1 MLRTHLA
8 KLSSSSL
15 KSLANSSYLKN
26 PNPKLLSTHRCFSS
40 TVGAHQPSTSFTVQ
54 SCPSREDVKIPVRA
68 YFFNTSIDLRGLV
81 NENKVNFIP
90 STTPVT
96 NNVVLKFA
104 DAGSG
109 APGTLNDGGC
119 SYMSVFPYGSIVL
132 FNIPDHDIYKYL
144 NIVERHTSGF
154 PKKDNG
160 YVLCNKSMK
169 YEVIQKPNLP
179 VQMQGGFDYIMLQE
193 LNPSGIQIIGSII
206 GQSVALKHY
215 IRQVDGVMFGLSKL
229 NYRKNL
235 SSKKVNKL
243 DGKANSSL
251 ADAVLKL
258 VWSTRNSGPM
268 HTLRVGLFES
278 LSRSNSTEYAEMWE
292 YLRSKFAL
300 SKRYA
305 GLDFMFEFKDLN
317 LDLALDEL
325 IRKDV
330 SPMPMLV
337 RDSSFTVFYFTCWD
351 PVVTFLEDFLGMPD
365 PVRKVSAVA

>member
-1 MLRTHLA
+1 MLRCHLG

-15 KSLANSSYLKN
+15 KFFTTSYIKT
-26 PNPKLLSTHRCFSS
+26 PNTGLLSTHRCFSS
-40 TVGAHQPSTSFTVQ
+40 TQTTSFADQ
-54 SCPSREDVKIPVRA
+54 SCPKKQDVKIPVRA
-68 YFFNTSIDLRGLV
+68 YFFNTSIDLKGLV
-81 NENKVNFIP
+81 NENEVNFIP
-90 STTPVT
+90 STTPAT
-96 NNVVLKFA
+96 NNVVLRFG
-104 DAGSG
+104 DTGSSP
-109 APGTLNDGGC
+109 PGSLNNGGY

-132 FNIPDHDIYKYL
+132 FNIPDHDINKYL

-154 PKKDNG
+154 PRKDNN
-160 YVLCNKSMK
+160 YMLCNKSMN
-169 YEVIQKPNLP
+169 YEVIEKPNLP
-179 VQMQGGFDYIMLQE
+179 VRMQGGFDYIMLQE

-243 DGKANSSL
+243 VGKANCSL
-251 ADAVLKL
+251 ADAALKL
-258 VWSTRNSGPM
+258 VWSTRNSSPM

-278 LSRSNSTEYAEMWE
+278 LARSNSAEYAEMWE
-292 YLRSKFAL
+292 YLRSKFKL
-300 SKRYA
+300 SKRYP

-325 IRKDV
+325 IGKDV
-330 SPMPMLV
+330 LPMPMLV

-351 PVVTFLEDFLGMPD
+351 PVVTFLEDLLGMPD
-365 PVRKVSAVA
+365 PVREVTAVA

>member
-1 MLRTHLA
+1 MLRCHLG

-15 KSLANSSYLKN
+15 KFFTTSYIKT
-26 PNPKLLSTHRCFSS
+26 PNTGLLSTHRCFSS
-40 TVGAHQPSTSFTVQ
+40 TQTTSFADQ
-54 SCPSREDVKIPVRA
+54 SCPKKQDVKIPVRA
-68 YFFNTSIDLRGLV
+68 YFFNTSIDLKGLV
-81 NENKVNFIP
+81 NENEVNFIP
-90 STTPVT
+90 STTPAT
-96 NNVVLKFA
+96 NNVVLRFG
-104 DAGSG
+104 DTGSSP
-109 APGTLNDGGC
+109 PGSLNNGSY

-132 FNIPDHDIYKYL
+132 FNIPDHDMNKYL

-154 PKKDNG
+154 PRKDNN
-160 YVLCNKSMK
+160 YMLCNKSMN
-169 YEVIQKPNLP
+169 YEVIEKPNLP
-179 VQMQGGFDYIMLQE
+179 VRMQGGFDYIMLQE

-243 DGKANSSL
+243 VGKANCSL
-251 ADAVLKL
+251 ADAALKL
-258 VWSTRNSGPM
+258 VWSTRNSSPM

-278 LSRSNSTEYAEMWE
+278 LARSNSAEYAEMWE
-292 YLRSKFAL
+292 YLRSKFKL
-300 SKRYA
+300 SKRYP

-325 IRKDV
+325 IGKDV
-330 SPMPMLV
+330 LPMPMLV

-351 PVVTFLEDFLGMPD
+351 PVVTFLEDLLGMPD
-365 PVRKVSAVA
+365 PVREVTAVA

>member
-1 MLRTHLA
+1 MLRCHLG

-15 KSLANSSYLKN
+15 KLFTTSYVKTLNSG
-26 PNPKLLSTHRCFSS
+26 LLSTHRCFSS
-40 TVGAHQPSTSFTVQ
+40 TRTTSFADQ
-54 SCPSREDVKIPVRA
+54 SCPKKQDVKILVRA
-68 YFFNTSIDLRGLV
+68 YFFNTSIDLKGLV

-96 NNVVLKFA
+96 NNAVLRFG
-104 DAGSG
+104 DTGSSP
-109 APGTLNDGGC
+109 PGSLNDAGC

-154 PKKDNG
+154 PRKDNN
-160 YVLCNKSMK
+160 YMLCNKSMN
-169 YEVIQKPNLP
+169 YEVIEKPNLP
-179 VQMQGGFDYIMLQE
+179 VRMQGGFDYIMLQE

-215 IRQVDGVMFGLSKL
+215 IRQVDGVMF
-229 NYRKNL
+229 
-235 SSKKVNKL
+235 
-243 DGKANSSL
+243 AN
-251 ADAVLKL
+251 AALKL

-278 LSRSNSTEYAEMWE
+278 LSRSNSAEYAEMWE
-292 YLRSKFAL
+292 YLRSKFKL
-300 SKRYA
+300 SKRYP

-325 IRKDV
+325 IGKDV

-351 PVVTFLEDFLGMPD
+351 PVVTFLEDLLGMPD
-365 PVRKVSAVA
+365 PTREVTAVA

>member
-1 MLRTHLA
+1 MLRSHLA

-15 KSLANSSYLKN
+15 KSLGNSSSSCIYKN
-26 PNPKLLSTHRCFSS
+26 PNSLLLSSTHRCFSS
-40 TVGAHQPSTSFTVQ
+40 AHTTTLFTDQ
-54 SCPSREDVKIPVRA
+54 SCPNKENVKLPVRA
-68 YFFNTSIDLRGLV
+68 YFFNTSIDLKGLV

-90 STTPVT
+90 STAPVT
-96 NNVVLKFA
+96 NNVVLRFSNCPL
-104 DAGSG
+104 GRS
-109 APGTLNDGGC
+109 NDGGY

-132 FNIPDHDIYKYL
+132 FNIPDHDICKYL

-154 PKKDNG
+154 PRKDNR
-160 YVLCNKSMK
+160 YMLCDKSMN
-169 YEVIQKPNLP
+169 YEVIEKPTLP
-179 VQMQGGFDYIMLQE
+179 VLMQGGFDYIMLQE
-193 LNPSGIQIIGSII
+193 VNPSGIQIIGSII

-243 DGKANSSL
+243 DGKANCNL
-251 ADAVLKL
+251 ADAALKL
-258 VWSTRNSGPM
+258 VWSMRNSGPM

-278 LSRSNSTEYAEMWE
+278 LSRSNSAEYAEMWE
-292 YLRSKFAL
+292 YLRSKFKL
-300 SKRYA
+300 SKRYP

-325 IRKDV
+325 IGKDV

-351 PVVTFLEDFLGMPD
+351 PVITFLEDLMGMPD
-365 PVRKVSAVA
+365 PTMKVTAVA